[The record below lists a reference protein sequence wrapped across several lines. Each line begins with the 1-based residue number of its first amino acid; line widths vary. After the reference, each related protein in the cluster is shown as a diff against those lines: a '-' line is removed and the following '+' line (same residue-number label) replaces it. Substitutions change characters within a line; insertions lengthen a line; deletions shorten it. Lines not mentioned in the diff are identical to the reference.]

1 MKSLYEYDVLVNDTF
16 YRSWHVLE
24 YLEKN
29 MNTMSE
35 LDKEAIKA
43 TIMDALV
50 YAGAIDPDW
59 EFLDLENCCI
69 SGDPAGYEYDIHPNV
84 SSIPMWLKEEM
95 RHKCVTISAG
105 IPVAMYVARPAS
117 YPGAYCVYD
126 PNTAVSSLFKDFT
139 FYSVK
144 YNSPTRGVRLEDT
157 RPFVE
162 VDINGELYLVDILT
176 KRIFKTSWFKETY
189 DMEIVDS
196 NSPSGFTKEQKGYY
210 KEQTADS
217 VEIATY
223 LCMTETLRSMIP
235 KTPKDA
241 EFDYELEQA
250 RKNYP
255 EEWKKYRL
263 MEEEKNAFFAGRK
276 ITGV

>member
-24 YLEKN
+24 YIEQHPN
-29 MNTMSE
+29 MSE
-35 LDKEAIKA
+35 LDREAVKA

-59 EFLDLENCCI
+59 EYLDLENCCI

-95 RHKCVTISAG
+95 RHKCVKISAG

-139 FYSVK
+139 FYEAK
-144 YNSPTRGVRLEDT
+144 YVSPTRGVKIEKS

-189 DMEIVDS
+189 DMEIIDS
-196 NSPSGFTKEQKGYY
+196 NSPKKFNRGQREHY
-210 KEQTADS
+210 KEQTKDS

-223 LCMTETLRSMIP
+223 LCFTEMLRSMIP
-235 KTPKDA
+235 KSHKDA

-255 EEWKKYRL
+255 EEWEKYRI
-263 MEEEKNAFFAGRK
+263 MEEERDAFFASRK

>member
-1 MKSLYEYDVLVNDTF
+1 
-16 YRSWHVLE
+16 
-24 YLEKN
+24 
-29 MNTMSE
+29 
-35 LDKEAIKA
+35 
-43 TIMDALV
+43 
-50 YAGAIDPDW
+50 
-59 EFLDLENCCI
+59 
-69 SGDPAGYEYDIHPNV
+69 
-84 SSIPMWLKEEM
+84 MWLKEEM
-95 RHKCVTISAG
+95 RHKCVKISAG

-139 FYSVK
+139 FYEAK
-144 YNSPTRGVRLEDT
+144 YVSPTRGVKIEKS

-189 DMEIVDS
+189 DMEIIDS
-196 NSPSGFTKEQKGYY
+196 NSPKKFNRGQREHY
-210 KEQTADS
+210 KEQTEDS

-223 LCMTETLRSMIP
+223 LCFTEMLRSMIP
-235 KTPKDA
+235 KSHKDA

-255 EEWKKYRL
+255 EEWEKYRI
-263 MEEEKNAFFAGRK
+263 MEEERDAFFASRK

>member
-1 MKSLYEYDVLVNDTF
+1 
-16 YRSWHVLE
+16 
-24 YLEKN
+24 
-29 MNTMSE
+29 MSE

-59 EFLDLENCCI
+59 EYLDLDNCCI

-144 YNSPTRGVRLEDT
+144 YISPTRGVRIKES

-162 VDINGELYLVDILT
+162 VDISGELYLVDILT
-176 KRIFKTSWFKETY
+176 KRIFKSSWFKETFQ
-189 DMEIVDS
+189 MEVIDQ
-196 NSPSGFTKEQKGYY
+196 NSLSKFNRKQRKMYRDQGQESINLATHLSF
-210 KEQTADS
+210 
-217 VEIATY
+217 VEEIRQ
-223 LCMTETLRSMIP
+223 LMP
-235 KTPKDA
+235 KAPKDA
-241 EFDYELEQA
+241 EMDYEVEMS
-250 RKNYP
+250 KINYP
-255 EEWKKYRL
+255 EEWERY
-263 MEEEKNAFFAGRK
+263 K
-276 ITGV
+276 IMKQEMKEHIASMKMTGV

>member
-24 YLEKN
+24 YIEQHPN
-29 MNTMSE
+29 MSE
-35 LDKEAIKA
+35 LDKEAVKA

-59 EFLDLENCCI
+59 EYLDLENCCI

-95 RHKCVTISAG
+95 RHKCVKISAG

-126 PNTAVSSLFKDFT
+126 PNTAVSSLFNDFT
-139 FYSVK
+139 FYEAK
-144 YNSPTRGVRLEDT
+144 YVSPTRGVKIEKS

-176 KRIFKTSWFKETY
+176 KRIFKTSWFKENY
-189 DMEIVDS
+189 DMEIIDS
-196 NSPSGFTKEQKGYY
+196 NSPKKFNRGQREHY
-210 KEQTADS
+210 KEQTEDS

-223 LCMTETLRSMIP
+223 LCFTEMLRSMIP
-235 KTPKDA
+235 KSHKDA

-255 EEWKKYRL
+255 EEWEKYRI
-263 MEEEKNAFFAGRK
+263 MEEERDAFFASRK

>member
-1 MKSLYEYDVLVNDTF
+1 MKSLYEYEVLVNDTF

-24 YLEKN
+24 YIEQHPN
-29 MNTMSE
+29 MSE
-35 LDKEAIKA
+35 LDKEAVKA

-59 EFLDLENCCI
+59 EYLDLENCCI

-95 RHKCVTISAG
+95 RHKCVKISAG

-139 FYSVK
+139 FYEAK
-144 YNSPTRGVRLEDT
+144 YVSPTRGVKIEKS

-176 KRIFKTSWFKETY
+176 KRIFKTCF
-189 DMEIVDS
+189 
-196 NSPSGFTKEQKGYY
+196 
-210 KEQTADS
+210 
-217 VEIATY
+217 
-223 LCMTETLRSMIP
+223 
-235 KTPKDA
+235 
-241 EFDYELEQA
+241 
-250 RKNYP
+250 
-255 EEWKKYRL
+255 
-263 MEEEKNAFFAGRK
+263 
-276 ITGV
+276 

>member
-1 MKSLYEYDVLVNDTF
+1 MKSLYEYEVLVNDTF

-24 YLEKN
+24 YIEQHPN
-29 MNTMSE
+29 MSE
-35 LDKEAIKA
+35 LDKEAVKA

-59 EFLDLENCCI
+59 EYLDLENCCI

-95 RHKCVTISAG
+95 RHKCVKISAG

-139 FYSVK
+139 FYEAK
-144 YNSPTRGVRLEDT
+144 YVSPTRGVKIEKS

-189 DMEIVDS
+189 DMEIIDS
-196 NSPSGFTKEQKGYY
+196 NSPKKFNRGQREHY
-210 KEQTADS
+210 KEQTEDS

-223 LCMTETLRSMIP
+223 LCFTEMLRSMIP
-235 KTPKDA
+235 KSHKDA

-255 EEWKKYRL
+255 EEWEKYRI
-263 MEEEKNAFFAGRK
+263 MEEERDAFFASRK

>member
-1 MKSLYEYDVLVNDTF
+1 MKSLYEYEVLVNDTF

-24 YLEKN
+24 YIEQHPN
-29 MNTMSE
+29 MSE
-35 LDKEAIKA
+35 LDKEAVKA

-59 EFLDLENCCI
+59 EYLDLENCCI

-95 RHKCVTISAG
+95 RHKCVKISAG

-139 FYSVK
+139 FYEAK
-144 YNSPTRGVRLEDT
+144 YVSPTRGVKIEKS

-176 KRIFKTSWFKETY
+176 KRIFKTSWFKENY
-189 DMEIVDS
+189 DMEIIDS
-196 NSPSGFTKEQKGYY
+196 NSPKKFNRGQREHY
-210 KEQTADS
+210 KEQTEDS

-223 LCMTETLRSMIP
+223 LCFTEMLRSMIP
-235 KTPKDA
+235 KSHKDA

-250 RKNYP
+250 RKNYT
-255 EEWKKYRL
+255 EEWEKYRI
-263 MEEEKNAFFAGRK
+263 MEEERDAFFASRK

>member
-1 MKSLYEYDVLVNDTF
+1 MKSLYEYEVLVNDTF

-24 YLEKN
+24 YIEQHPN
-29 MNTMSE
+29 MSE
-35 LDKEAIKA
+35 LDKEAVKA

-50 YAGAIDPDW
+50 YAGAIDSDW
-59 EFLDLENCCI
+59 EYLDLENCCI

-95 RHKCVTISAG
+95 RHKCVKISAG

-139 FYSVK
+139 FYEAK
-144 YNSPTRGVRLEDT
+144 YVSPTRGVKIEKS

-176 KRIFKTSWFKETY
+176 KRIFKTSWFKENY
-189 DMEIVDS
+189 DMEIIDS
-196 NSPSGFTKEQKGYY
+196 NSPKKFNRGQREHY
-210 KEQTADS
+210 KEQTEDS

-223 LCMTETLRSMIP
+223 LCFTEMLRSMIP
-235 KTPKDA
+235 KSRKDA

-255 EEWKKYRL
+255 EEWEKYRI
-263 MEEEKNAFFAGRK
+263 MEEERDAFFASRK

>member
-1 MKSLYEYDVLVNDTF
+1 MKSLYDYEVLVNDTF

-24 YLEKN
+24 YLENHPN
-29 MNTMSE
+29 MSD
-35 LDKEAIKA
+35 LDREAISA

-50 YAGAIDPDW
+50 YAGAINPDC
-59 EFLDLENCCI
+59 EYLDLTKCCI
-69 SGDPAGYEYDIHPNV
+69 SGDPAGYKYELHPNV

-144 YNSPTRGVRLEDT
+144 YNSPTRSVRLNET

-162 VDINGELYLVDILT
+162 VDLNGELYLVDILT
-176 KRIFKTSWFKETY
+176 KRVFKSSWFKETY

-196 NSPSGFTKEQKGYY
+196 NSPSQFNKEQREIY
-210 KEQTADS
+210 KEHTRENVD
-217 VEIATY
+217 IATY
-223 LCMTETLRSMIP
+223 LCMTEMLRSMIP

-241 EFDYELEQA
+241 EFDYERDQA
-250 RKNYP
+250 KKNYP
-255 EEWKKYRL
+255 KEWERYRL
-263 MEEEKNAFFAGRK
+263 LEEEKDAFFAGRK

>member
-1 MKSLYEYDVLVNDTF
+1 MKSLYEYEVLVNDTF

-24 YLEKN
+24 YIEQHPN
-29 MNTMSE
+29 MSE
-35 LDKEAIKA
+35 LDREAVKA

-59 EFLDLENCCI
+59 EYLDLENCCI

-95 RHKCVTISAG
+95 RHKCVKISAG

-139 FYSVK
+139 FYEAK
-144 YNSPTRGVRLEDT
+144 YVSPTRGVKIEKS

-189 DMEIVDS
+189 DMEIIDS
-196 NSPSGFTKEQKGYY
+196 NSPKKFNRGQREHY
-210 KEQTADS
+210 KEQTEDS

-223 LCMTETLRSMIP
+223 LCFTEMLRSMIP
-235 KTPKDA
+235 KSHKDA

-255 EEWKKYRL
+255 EEWEKYRI
-263 MEEEKNAFFAGRK
+263 MEEERDAFFASRK

>member
-1 MKSLYEYDVLVNDTF
+1 MKSLYEYEVLVNDTF

-24 YLEKN
+24 YIEQHPN
-29 MNTMSE
+29 MSE
-35 LDKEAIKA
+35 LDKEAVKA

-50 YAGAIDPDW
+50 YAGAIDRDW
-59 EFLDLENCCI
+59 EYLDLENCCI

-95 RHKCVTISAG
+95 RHKCVKISAG

-139 FYSVK
+139 FYEAK
-144 YNSPTRGVRLEDT
+144 YVSPTRGVKIEKS

-189 DMEIVDS
+189 DMEIIDS
-196 NSPSGFTKEQKGYY
+196 NSPKKFNRGQREHY
-210 KEQTADS
+210 KEQTEDS

-223 LCMTETLRSMIP
+223 LCFTEMLRSMIP
-235 KTPKDA
+235 KSHKDA

-250 RKNYP
+250 RKNYT
-255 EEWKKYRL
+255 EEWEKYRI
-263 MEEEKNAFFAGRK
+263 MEEERDAFFASRK

>member
-1 MKSLYEYDVLVNDTF
+1 MKSLYEYEVLVNDTF

-24 YLEKN
+24 YIEQHPN
-29 MNTMSE
+29 MSE
-35 LDKEAIKA
+35 LDREAIKA

-50 YAGAIDPDW
+50 YAGDIDPDY

-69 SGDPAGYEYDIHPNV
+69 SGDSAGYEYDIHPNV

-95 RHKCVTISAG
+95 RHKCVKISAG
-105 IPVAMYVARPAS
+105 IPVAMYVARPAA

-126 PNTAVSSLFKDFT
+126 PNTALSSLFKDFT
-139 FYSVK
+139 FYEAK
-144 YNSPTRGVRLEDT
+144 YVSPTRGVKIKES

-176 KRIFKTSWFKETY
+176 KRIFKTSWFKENY
-189 DMEIVDS
+189 DMEIIDS
-196 NSPSGFTKEQKGYY
+196 NSPSKFNRGQREHY
-210 KEQTADS
+210 KEQIEDS

-223 LCMTETLRSMIP
+223 LCFTEQLRNMIP

-255 EEWKKYRL
+255 EEWEKYRI
-263 MEEEKNAFFAGRK
+263 MEEEREAYFAGRK

>member
-1 MKSLYEYDVLVNDTF
+1 MKSLYEYEVLVNDTF
-16 YRSWHVLE
+16 YRSWHVLDYIE
-24 YLEKN
+24 QHPN
-29 MNTMSE
+29 MSE
-35 LDKEAIKA
+35 LDKEAVKA

-50 YAGAIDPDW
+50 YDGAIDPDW
-59 EFLDLENCCI
+59 EYLDLENCCI

-95 RHKCVTISAG
+95 RHKCVKISAG
-105 IPVAMYVARPAS
+105 IPVAMYVARPAA

-139 FYSVK
+139 FYEAK
-144 YNSPTRGVRLEDT
+144 YVSPTRGVKIEKS

-189 DMEIVDS
+189 DMEIIDS
-196 NSPSGFTKEQKGYY
+196 NSPSKFNRGQREHY
-210 KEQTADS
+210 KEQTEDS

-223 LCMTETLRSMIP
+223 LCFTEMLRSMIP
-235 KTPKDA
+235 KSQKDA

-255 EEWKKYRL
+255 EEWEKYRI
-263 MEEEKNAFFAGRK
+263 MEEERDAFFASRK
-276 ITGV
+276 MTGV

>member
-1 MKSLYEYDVLVNDTF
+1 MKSLYEYEVLVNDTF

-24 YLEKN
+24 YIEQHPN
-29 MNTMSE
+29 MSE
-35 LDKEAIKA
+35 LDKEAVKA

-59 EFLDLENCCI
+59 EYLDLENCCI

-95 RHKCVTISAG
+95 RHKCVKISAG

-139 FYSVK
+139 FYEAK
-144 YNSPTRGVRLEDT
+144 YVSPTRGVKIEKS

-189 DMEIVDS
+189 DLEIIDS
-196 NSPSGFTKEQKGYY
+196 NSPKKFNRGQREHY
-210 KEQTADS
+210 KEQTEDS

-223 LCMTETLRSMIP
+223 LCFTEMLRSMIP
-235 KTPKDA
+235 KSHKDA

-255 EEWKKYRL
+255 EEWEKYRI
-263 MEEEKNAFFAGRK
+263 MEEERDAFFASRK